1 MQMVDMLP
9 TGRVFNRLGPRSA
22 RLTKLLRLVDY
33 DAGMDARPLDLLVDP
48 DLGEA
53 DGPTFAAAETQ
64 TIVVVGLGY
73 VGLPLAV
80 ALARGFPTIGLDIDV
95 GRIAE
100 LGRGHD
106 RTGEIDEARM
116 AASPLRLVA
125 EPGACPAADVYIVTV
140 PTPVDERNRPDLRA
154 LIAASET
161 VGRMIDPARRPVVI
175 FESTVYPGVTEEL
188 CVPAIERASGLT
200 WREHFTVGYS
210 PERINP
216 GDREHTV
223 DRIVK
228 VVAGDSP
235 ETSRR
240 VAAIYERVTSG
251 GTFRA
256 ASIKAAEGAKAIENA
271 QRDVNIA
278 FMNEVTRIFSKLD
291 VSIWDVLDAA
301 RTKWNFLPFQPG
313 LVGGHCIGVDPYYLS
328 HRSIELGHLPEV
340 IPAARSVNDDM
351 GRWIADTLHL
361 KATGQAGNRLLHVL
375 VLGVTFK
382 EDVPDLR
389 NSKVVDMVRR
399 LQFHGH
405 GVAVHDP
412 HADADEA
419 AAEYGVKVT
428 DEVLGRRYDLV
439 IAAVAHREYRAMSS
453 AALEALVA
461 DGGLFADI
469 KGVFRDRELGCR
481 TWTL

>member
-1 MQMVDMLP
+1 
-9 TGRVFNRLGPRSA
+9 
-22 RLTKLLRLVDY
+22 
-33 DAGMDARPLDLLVDP
+33 MDARTSELLASDNGESDCPAIGP
-48 DLGEA
+48 DGHA
-53 DGPTFAAAETQ
+53 Q

-80 ALARGFPTIGLDIDV
+80 ALARSFPTYGLDIDA

-100 LGRGHD
+100 LGKGHD
-106 RTGEIDEARM
+106 RTGEIDAERLGGSA
-116 AASPLRLVA
+116 LRYA
-125 EPGACPAADVYIVTV
+125 DAPNACPTADVYIVTV
-140 PTPVDERNRPDLRA
+140 PTPVDDRNRPDLRA
-154 LIAASET
+154 LMAASEM
-161 VGRMIDPARRPVVI
+161 VGRMIDPARKPVVI

-188 CVPAIERASGLT
+188 CVPAIERVSGLA

-223 DRIVK
+223 DRIIK
-228 VVAGDSP
+228 VVSGDSA
-235 ETSRR
+235 ETTDR
-240 VAAIYERVTSG
+240 VAAIYDRVTTG

-278 FMNEVTRIFSKLD
+278 FMNEITRIFSKLD

-301 RTKWNFLPFQPG
+301 RTKWNFLSFQPG

-351 GRWIADTLHL
+351 ARWIADSLHVQSVGGE
-361 KATGQAGNRLLHVL
+361 KGRLLHVL

-419 AAEYGVKVT
+419 AAEYGVKIT
-428 DEVLGRRYDLV
+428 DEVLDRRYDLV
-439 IAAVAHREYRAMSS
+439 IAAVAHREYRAMSD
-453 AALEALVA
+453 AALTALVA
-461 DGGLFADI
+461 DGGLFADV
-469 KGVFRDRELGCR
+469 KGVFRDRQLGCR

>member
-1 MQMVDMLP
+1 MSAAAARFSTGPTPLP
-9 TGRVFNRLGPRSA
+9 RPLDEAFTPGRYRL
-22 RLTKLLRLVDY
+22 
-33 DAGMDARPLDLLVDP
+33 GMDARTSGLASADIADIVVGDAV
-48 DLGEA
+48 EA
-53 DGPTFAAAETQ
+53 TQ
-64 TIVVVGLGY
+64 QSIVVVGLGY

-80 ALARGFPTIGLDIDV
+80 ALARSFPTVGFDIDR
-95 GRIAE
+95 GRIEE
-100 LGRGHD
+100 LARGQD
-106 RTGEIDEARM
+106 RTDEIDRDTLARSTLGYAHD
-116 AASPLRLVA
+116 AAGCAP
-125 EPGACPAADVYIVTV
+125 ADVYIVTV

-154 LIAASET
+154 LIAASEMI
-161 VGRMIDPARRPVVI
+161 GRMIDPARRPLVI

-188 CVPAIERASGLT
+188 CVPAIERAGLR
-200 WREHFTVGYS
+200 WHDDFVVGYS

-228 VVAGDSP
+228 VVAGDGP
-235 ETSRR
+235 ETTER
-240 VAAIYERVTSG
+240 VAAIYDRVTTG

-278 FMNEVTRIFSKLD
+278 FMNEATRIFSKLD

-361 KATGQAGNRLLHVL
+361 RTAGTSRRLLHVL

-389 NSKVVDMVRR
+389 NSKVVDLVRR

-412 HADADEA
+412 HADPDEA
-419 AAEYGVKVT
+419 ARDYGVKVC
-428 DEVLGRRYDLV
+428 DDVLERRYDLV
-439 IAAVAHREYRAMSS
+439 VAAVAHRGYREMSNE
-453 AALEALVA
+453 AIEALVA

-469 KGVFRDRELGCR
+469 KGVFRNRGLACR

>member
-1 MQMVDMLP
+1 MH
-9 TGRVFNRLGPRSA
+9 
-22 RLTKLLRLVDY
+22 
-33 DAGMDARPLDLLVDP
+33 MDARIAELRSAPAT
-48 DLGEA
+48 A
-53 DGPTFAAAETQ
+53 DGTVQ
-64 TIVVVGLGY
+64 SIVVVGLGY

-80 ALARGFPTIGLDIDV
+80 ALAQSFPTTGLDIDE

-100 LGRGHD
+100 LEKDHD
-106 RTGEIDEARM
+106 RTDEIDSTRL
-116 AASPLRLVA
+116 AASKLRYA
-125 EPGACPAADVYIVTV
+125 ATPDICTPADVYIVTV

-154 LIAASET
+154 LIAASEM
-161 VGRMIDPARRPVVI
+161 VGRMLDSSRRPLVI

-200 WREHFTVGYS
+200 WKEGFVVGYS

-228 VVAGDSP
+228 VVSGDSD
-235 ETSRR
+235 ETTDR
-240 VAAIYERVTSG
+240 VAQIYECVTTG

-278 FMNEVTRIFSKLD
+278 FINEVTRIFSKLD

-301 RTKWNFLPFQPG
+301 KTKWNFLPFTPG

-328 HRSIELGHLPEV
+328 HRAIELGHLPEV

-351 GRWIADTLHL
+351 ARWIADTLHL
-361 KATGQAGNRLLHVL
+361 TLKRRALRILI
-375 VLGVTFK
+375 LGVTFK

-389 NSKVVDMVRR
+389 NSKVGDIVKRFW
-399 LQFHGH
+399 FHGH
-405 GVAVHDP
+405 SVTVHDP
-412 HADADEA
+412 HADAPEA
-419 AAEYGVKVT
+419 ERDYGVHL
-428 DEVLGRRYDLV
+428 DPEALDLRYDLV
-439 IAAVAHREYRAMSS
+439 VAAVGHRFYREMDDATL
-453 AALEALVA
+453 AGLLEE
-461 DGGLFADI
+461 DGLFADV
-469 KGVFRDRELGCR
+469 KGVFRGRDFGRKI
-481 TWTL
+481 WTL